1 MRKAHPKMLK
11 KIIISLC
18 LVVAVGGGLFV
29 LTPTALADAKN
40 PCTAELKPGESIP
53 ETFSVGDCLT
63 TEGQNSLVPKK
74 DSPEAKSATS
84 VGITHVFIKAADLLS
99 KVIASIALVIFM
111 VGALLTIASEGK
123 EDRLEKGKTAM
134 LYAVIGLLVSFMAFI
149 LVSFVQSI
157 FY

>member
-1 MRKAHPKMLK
+1 MLK
-11 KIIISLC
+11 KTLIFLC
-18 LVVAVGGGLFV
+18 LVIALQGGLFV

-40 PCTAELKPGESIP
+40 PCTAVLKPGDSIP
-53 ETFSVGDCLT
+53 DTFSVGDCLT

-74 DSPEAKSATS
+74 DSPEAAAVAPS
-84 VGITHVFIKAADLLS
+84 GIVVVFIKVADLLS

-134 LYAVIGLLVSFMAFI
+134 LYAVIGLLVSFLAFI
-149 LVSFVQSI
+149 MVSFVQSV